1 MTVHELV
8 TVAQSLPFEQR
19 KACMKARF
27 KQLPNTAPLAGSIT
41 HVGDLKAASVH
52 ISKLVSHSIQ
62 HTAEQWHLL

>member
-8 TVAQSLPFEQR
+8 PITQSLPFEQR
-19 KACMKARF
+19 RACIKARF

-41 HVGDLKAASVH
+41 HVGDLKAASVY